1 MEFDR
6 RGWVE
11 VMEPPI
17 RELNEFFA
25 KQDLRGDMHQGYIR
39 IFQNGD
45 DPDFRWN
52 KGGRFYSQPFVE
64 SYQVMSAERR
74 GQMTINGEPV
84 AEIDIRASY
93 LTIFLSIHG
102 IQLETTEDPYALPGL
117 GPEHR
122 SAVKSWMVATFGSAK
137 PIQRWPPRMLQ
148 KLPELRQHR
157 VSTITKAASNKY
169 PALETW
175 GEPIRGRVYG
185 WADLMYLESAVMFS
199 MSVITLFD
207 GVSSERFDASPTS
220 GFPRTIELTG
230 SGSRR
235 PTRRRPSFDLVAEY
249 GLVASPCKTWAFGPA
264 AWGALPQTPGIFEAQ

>member
-199 MSVITLFD
+199 TMLDLMRDHETPSLSVHDSLI
-207 GVSSERFDASPTS
+207 VPARWAEVAREAIKARFLAQQKVEPLLKINW
-220 GFPRTIELTG
+220 P
-230 SGSRR
+230 
-235 PTRRRPSFDLVAEY
+235 
-249 GLVASPCKTWAFGPA
+249 PA
-264 AWGALPQTPGIFEAQ
+264 T